1 MLSNN
6 ITQQYYASFNG
17 DHGMTRRSRLSVI
30 YLILSYIFKYPGIKA
45 THLTYK
51 ANISYAQ
58 LQSYTKLLDSLGLI
72 EIQKKEKITSFK
84 ITEKGKKVL
93 RILEDLE
100 KVLYEDETVKIRQIL

>member
-1 MLSNN
+1 
-6 ITQQYYASFNG
+6 
-17 DHGMTRRSRLSVI
+17 MTRRSRLSVI

-100 KVLYEDETVKIRQIL
+100 KVLQGNRRIVVERVLNNLRRTTLSPLTEIQTKIL

>member
-1 MLSNN
+1 
-6 ITQQYYASFNG
+6 
-17 DHGMTRRSRLSVI
+17 MTRRSRLSVI

-93 RILEDLE
+93 KILEDLE

>member
-1 MLSNN
+1 
-6 ITQQYYASFNG
+6 
-17 DHGMTRRSRLSVI
+17 MTRRSRLSVI

-58 LQSYTKLLDSLGLI
+58 LQSYTKLLYSLGLI

-93 RILEDLE
+93 KILEDLE

>member
-1 MLSNN
+1 
-6 ITQQYYASFNG
+6 
-17 DHGMTRRSRLSVI
+17 MTRRSRLSVI